1 MGALIILYN
10 DRITLLLSRSIRYV
24 ILATKLNKGDGM
36 PNKAAKLRKQERR
49 KKNLFLS
56 TNGRT
61 ANQITRN
68 IERNNKR
75 KGKG

>member
-10 DRITLLLSRSIRYV
+10 DRIILLLSSSIRYV
-24 ILATKLNKGDGM
+24 ILATKLNKGEKM

>member
-1 MGALIILYN
+1 
-10 DRITLLLSRSIRYV
+10 
-24 ILATKLNKGDGM
+24 M
-36 PNKAAKLRKQERR
+36 PNRAAKLRKQERR